1 MKEKEALKIFEE
13 TKAIITGSH
22 IVYTSGM
29 GSSSL
34 SSLCLPT
41 SDNGG
46 ICWRGEN
53 SDCRGKRRKPDNKS
67 VW

>member
-46 ICWRGEN
+46 IC
-53 SDCRGKRRKPDNKS
+53 
-67 VW
+67 